1 MQECGEVE
9 HLAKT
14 KWLDEQDSQRHP
26 GSVQTWSSV
35 AFGQKIDGKHIARK
49 LPQQKSTFTNST
61 VERWWSFS
69 GERSANSWTCFH
81 DLPSHHQAVILFMLI
96 LSGVLTIL
104 LNGIV
109 LYIGLT
115 STKLVLCLLIIWS
128 RYFYFYLPRIC
139 LSSSKKQIIWA
150 SNRILLPQAHFWF
163 SHVEFGVLGHSH
175 RSCCHAN
182 RHVGLLLR
190 LWGYKVDINVHLEK
204 VVRTLFQMREEGVAI
219 RWGISSH
226 ICHRFV
232 LQNKLLHLLS
242 QI

>member
-1 MQECGEVE
+1 MQGCGEME
-9 HLAKT
+9 HLANT

-35 AFGQKIDGKHIARK
+35 TFGQKIDGDHIERK

-109 LYIGLT
+109 LYVGLT

-128 RYFYFYLPRIC
+128 RYFYFYPPRIC
-139 LSSSKKQIIWA
+139 LSSSKKTNNLAVQSDPPPSGTFLIQPCWVWP
-150 SNRILLPQAHFWF
+150 SWTFSPVLLPRQSSRW
-163 SHVEFGVLGHSH
+163 STTTT
-175 RSCCHAN
+175 
-182 RHVGLLLR
+182 
-190 LWGYKVDINVHLEK
+190 
-204 VVRTLFQMREEGVAI
+204 VRI
-219 RWGISSH
+219 
-226 ICHRFV
+226 
-232 LQNKLLHLLS
+232 
-242 QI
+242 